1 MNRLM
6 NVAMGAAMLVAV
18 GASAGAQTKTV
29 MGDVVTITAVVE
41 TIDVANRTVTVKGSK
56 GEMETIAV
64 PRSMEKFSELKVGD
78 TISARYYENIVFRKK
93 PAGEA
98 AVDTA
103 QAAVTPSGAAK
114 GGGTGANQRTITAVI
129 TAIDNSIP
137 SITFKGE
144 TVKFDFSTRVV
155 DKKALAQVKAGD
167 RVDITWTEA
176 AMITIVAPK
185 K

>member
-41 TIDVANRTVTVKGSK
+41 TIDATNRTVTVKDAK
-56 GEMETIAV
+56 GVIETIAV
-64 PRSMEKFSELKVGD
+64 PHEMTRFSELKVGD
-78 TISARYYENIVFRKK
+78 TVSARYYDNIVFRKK

-98 AVDTA
+98 AVDSA
-103 QAAVTPSGAAK
+103 QSAVTKGDKPGA
-114 GGGTGANQRTITAVI
+114 TGANQRTITAVI

-155 DKKALAQVKAGD
+155 DKKALAQVKVGD

-176 AMITIVAPK
+176 VSISVVAPK